1 MSPNR
6 NLVIWTAA
14 LSLLA
19 ACDDPPKADDSNF
32 EKTLQGYYDSHPVC
46 VAIPLTFPV
55 ELRSDGDA
63 ARKQQLQPLVA
74 AGLIAVTTI
83 QKNESAASGQ
93 GQATDNLRYAPTA
106 AGEKVL
112 RKGAD
117 SFLGG
122 TDICFARRK
131 VVKIESFTEPA
142 DAAGV
147 KVSRVTYDYELKD
160 VEPWATETDIAG
172 AFPKIADLL
181 AKPGNQATDVL
192 VRTDNGWKHERDVR

>member
-1 MSPNR
+1 MYPRTNMF
-6 NLVIWTAA
+6 ICAAA
-14 LSLLA
+14 LVLLT

-46 VAIPLTFPV
+46 AAIPLTFPV
-55 ELRSDGDA
+55 DLRSDGDA
-63 ARKQQLQPLVA
+63 ARKRQLEPLVA
-74 AGLIAVTTI
+74 ADLIAVTTI
-83 QKNESAASGQ
+83 QKNQPAASGQ
-93 GQATDNLRYAPTA
+93 GQATDYLRYAPTA
-106 AGEKVL
+106 AGEKVV

-117 SFLGG
+117 GFLGG

-131 VVKIESFTEPA
+131 VVKIESFTETA

-160 VEPWATETDIAG
+160 VESWAAGPDIAG
-172 AFPKIADLL
+172 AFPQIAALL

-192 VRTDNGWKHERDVR
+192 VQTDSGWKHERDVR

>member
-1 MSPNR
+1 MSPRFNPF
-6 NLVIWTAA
+6 ICAAA

-19 ACDDPPKADDSNF
+19 ACDDPPKADDRNF

-46 VAIPLTFPV
+46 AAIPLTFPV
-55 ELRSDGDA
+55 DLRSDGDA
-63 ARKQQLQPLVA
+63 ARKRQLEPLVA

-83 QKNESAASGQ
+83 QKNEPAASGQ
-93 GQATDNLRYAPTA
+93 GQATDYLRCAPTA
-106 AGEKVL
+106 AGEKVV

-160 VEPWATETDIAG
+160 VEPWAKGADIAV
-172 AFPKIADLL
+172 AFPRIGALL
-181 AKPGNQATDVL
+181 AKPSGRATDVL
-192 VRTDNGWKHERDVR
+192 VQTDESWRHERDVN

>member
-1 MSPNR
+1 MYPR
-6 NLVIWTAA
+6 TNLFICAAA
-14 LSLLA
+14 LSLLT
-19 ACDDPPKADDSNF
+19 ACDDRPKADDSNF

-46 VAIPLTFPV
+46 AAIPLTFPV
-55 ELRSDGDA
+55 DLRSDGDT
-63 ARKQQLQPLVA
+63 ARKRQLERLVA

-83 QKNESAASGQ
+83 QKNEPAASGQ
-93 GQATDNLRYAPTA
+93 GQATDYLHYAPTA
-106 AGEKVL
+106 AGEKVV

-160 VEPWATETDIAG
+160 VERWATGPDIAG
-172 AFPKIADLL
+172 AFPQIAALL
-181 AKPGNQATDVL
+181 AKPGDQATDVL
-192 VRTDNGWKHERDVR
+192 VQTDNGWKHERDVR

>member
-1 MSPNR
+1 MSPR
-6 NLVIWTAA
+6 SNLFICAAA
-14 LSLLA
+14 LSLLT
-19 ACDDPPKADDSNF
+19 ACDDPPKADDSSF
-32 EKTLQGYYDSHPVC
+32 QRTLQGYYDSHPVC
-46 VAIPLTFPV
+46 AAIPLTFPV
-55 ELRSDGDA
+55 DLRSDGDT
-63 ARKQQLQPLVA
+63 ARKRQLEPLVA

-83 QKNESAASGQ
+83 QKNEPAASGQ
-93 GQATDNLRYAPTA
+93 GQATDYLHYAPTA
-106 AGEKVL
+106 AGEKVV

-160 VEPWATETDIAG
+160 VEPWATGPDFAG
-172 AFPKIADLL
+172 AFPQIAALL

-192 VRTDNGWKHERDVR
+192 VQTDNGWKHERDIR

>member
-1 MSPNR
+1 MSSR
-6 NLVIWTAA
+6 CNLVVCVAA
-14 LSLLA
+14 LSYLA
-19 ACDDPPKADDSNF
+19 ACDNPPKAGKSTF
-32 EKTLQGYYDSHPVC
+32 EKALQSYYDAHPVC
-46 VAIPLTFPV
+46 AAIPLTFPV

-63 ARKQQLQPLVA
+63 ARKRQLEPLVA

-83 QKNESAASGQ
+83 QKNEPAASGQ
-93 GQATDNLRYAPTA
+93 GQATDYLHYAPTA
-106 AGEKVL
+106 AGEKVV

-160 VEPWATETDIAG
+160 VEPWATGPDIAG
-172 AFPKIADLL
+172 AFPKIAALL